1 MKIYIEQKPEDY
13 DGHDISVTIRY
24 KPSVR
29 NEAVILQSHIYELQ
43 NRINLAATSQQEG
56 GE

>member
-56 GE
+56 E